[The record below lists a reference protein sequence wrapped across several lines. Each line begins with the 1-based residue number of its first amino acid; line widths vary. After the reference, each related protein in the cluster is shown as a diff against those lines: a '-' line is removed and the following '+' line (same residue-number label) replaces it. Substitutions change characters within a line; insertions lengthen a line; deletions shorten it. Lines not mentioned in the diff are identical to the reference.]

1 MPRHSLLEPI
11 HLYWYRSM
19 ENFAIH
25 MEEYLSGIVHF
36 SSWQNVNDPMEGYFS
51 YYPQHDDVTM
61 LVSEKNRYKICC
73 FSRTCSN
80 YLLWSHYA
88 KDHKGVCLE
97 YEVIPKNLP
106 ECIILKNIVYRK
118 EIPEFDRTKDIKD
131 QAKKFLTHKLSFW
144 RYEKETRLLL
154 FDSEN
159 SNLKLISPISITFG
173 CRFFDEYNG
182 ITDKEIEIRNK
193 IIDKLREEKKVNKE
207 LIYYSINNI
216 TLNGEIIR
224 SETKRLG

>member
-1 MPRHSLLEPI
+1 MPHHSPLKPV

-19 ENFAIH
+19 ENFANH
-25 MEEYLSGIVHF
+25 MEEYLSGKIYF
-36 SSWQNVNDPMEGYFS
+36 SSWRNVNDPMEGYFS

-97 YEVIPKNLP
+97 YEVIPNNLP
-106 ECIILKNIVYRK
+106 ECIILKNIIYKK
-118 EIPEFDRTKDIKD
+118 EIPEFDRTKDIEE
-131 QAKKFLTHKLSFW
+131 QAVEFLTHKLSFW

-154 FDSEN
+154 HDSN
-159 SNLKLISPISITFG
+159 DPNVQFMTPKSITLG
-173 CRFFDEYNG
+173 CRFFENNG
-182 ITDKEIEIRNK
+182 ITEQEIEKRNK
-193 IIDKLREEKKVNKE
+193 IIAGLIEARKFNRE

-216 TLNGEIIR
+216 KLNGEIIR
-224 SETKRLG
+224 TETERLR